1 MGRNGA
7 VWGVM
12 GPYGAVWGNNPPPPH
27 SAIVEA
33 AVTEAP
39 FVEQLRALDAKMAAV
54 KELQFHDTAACGDVQ
69 HVLQRLKDKVCPI
82 APHSDPWSA
91 P

>member
-1 MGRNGA
+1 
-7 VWGVM
+7 M
-12 GPYGAVWGNNPPPPH
+12 GPCGVITPPTPNPPPH

-82 APHSDPWSA
+82 APHSVTHKYT
-91 P
+91 

>member
-1 MGRNGA
+1 M
-7 VWGVM
+7 
-12 GPYGAVWGNNPPPPH
+12 
-27 SAIVEA
+27 
-33 AVTEAP
+33 TEAP

-82 APHSDPWSA
+82 APHSVTHKYTDCPIGTHRLPHSA
-91 P
+91 PQSTTQPYGRY